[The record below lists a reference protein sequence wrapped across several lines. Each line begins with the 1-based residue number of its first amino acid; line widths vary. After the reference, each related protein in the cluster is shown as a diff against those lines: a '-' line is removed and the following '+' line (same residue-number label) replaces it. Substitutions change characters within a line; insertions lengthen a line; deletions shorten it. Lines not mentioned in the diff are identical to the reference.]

1 MKRGVLCKY
10 CTPYKDSNKIFC
22 HLKNCDVEGYKCDKG
37 HCSCHSFEPAAMVV
51 IGVGRC
57 DECPCVK
64 QTRTPRAGYAFDYYC
79 NAMQTPS
86 GPMCITTYVEYDFE
100 MPPVPDWCPF
110 KIKEEDFDETV
121 DG

>member
-37 HCSCHSFEPAAMVV
+37 HCSYHSFEPAAMVV
-51 IGVGRC
+51 VGVGRC

-64 QTRTPRAGYAFDYYC
+64 QTRTPRAGYALDYHC
-79 NAMQTPS
+79 KAIGGKQ
-86 GPMCITTYVEYDFE
+86 IDHYVEYDFE
-100 MPPVPDWCPF
+100 LRPVHELCPF
-110 KIKEEDFDETV
+110 YIKGGNYETTQKR
-121 DG
+121 